1 MATETIAQILTVLV
15 AVLGIIWHQQ
25 RSTEKLRDDF
35 TRAVDGVRDDFTRAV
50 DGVRDDF
57 TKAVDGLRE
66 DHNGLR
72 QEVVNNGQRLAR
84 IEGFLRIGMPAAS
97 DADSSEIS
105 APEAVSP
112 PSATEP
118 EGQ

>member
-25 RSTEKLRDDF
+25 RSTERLRDDF
-35 TRAVDGVRDDFTRAV
+35 TRAIDGVRDDFTR
-50 DGVRDDF
+50 
-57 TKAVDGLRE
+57 AVDGLRE

-84 IEGFLRIGMPAAS
+84 IEGFLRIGMPAPA
-97 DADSSEIS
+97 DAGVAEPPAPEPVNAPS
-105 APEAVSP
+105 APEVETA
-112 PSATEP
+112 AD
-118 EGQ
+118 G

>member
-35 TRAVDGVRDDFTRAV
+35 TRAI
-50 DGVRDDF
+50 
-57 TKAVDGLRE
+57 DGLRE

-84 IEGFLRIGMPAAS
+84 IEGFLRIGMPAPAES
-97 DADSSEIS
+97 GVAEPP
-105 APEAVSP
+105 APEPLNA
-112 PSATEP
+112 PSAQEIETSAD
-118 EGQ
+118 G

>member
-35 TRAVDGVRDDFTRAV
+35 TRAIDGVRDDFTR
-50 DGVRDDF
+50 
-57 TKAVDGLRE
+57 AVDGLRE

-72 QEVVNNGQRLAR
+72 QEVVSNGQRLAR
-84 IEGFLRIGMPAAS
+84 IEGFLGIGMPVPADAGSS
-97 DADSSEIS
+97 DAP
-105 APEAVSP
+105 APESVIT
-112 PSATEP
+112 PSATDIEP
-118 EGQ
+118 ADE

>member
-25 RSTEKLRDDF
+25 RSIEKLRDDF
-35 TRAVDGVRDDFTRAV
+35 TKAIDGVRDDFNR
-50 DGVRDDF
+50 
-57 TKAVDGLRE
+57 AVDGLRE

-72 QEVVNNGQRLAR
+72 QDFNRLREEVVNNGQRLAR
-84 IEGFLRIGMPAAS
+84 IEGFLGIGMPAAS

-118 EGQ
+118 EDQ

>member
-35 TRAVDGVRDDFTRAV
+35 TRAIGGLREEFTRAI
-50 DGVRDDF
+50 G
-57 TKAVDGLRE
+57 GLRD

-72 QEVVNNGQRLAR
+72 QEVVSNGQRLAR
-84 IEGFLRIGMPAAS
+84 IEGILRIGMPAPAEAGTTEAQAPEP
-97 DADSSEIS
+97 DS
-105 APEAVSP
+105 APPAP
-112 PSATEP
+112 DIEP
-118 EGQ
+118 VANE

>member
-50 DGVRDDF
+50 DGLRDDH
-57 TKAVDGLRE
+57 G
-66 DHNGLR
+66 GLR
-72 QEVVNNGQRLAR
+72 QEVVSNGQRLAR
-84 IEGFLRIGMPAAS
+84 IEGFLRIGMPGPA
-97 DADSSEIS
+97 DVDSSEVA
-105 APEAVSP
+105 APEIVST
-112 PSATEP
+112 PSATNIEP
-118 EGQ
+118 TISE

>member
-1 MATETIAQILTVLV
+1 MAMETIAQILTVLV

-35 TRAVDGVRDDFTRAV
+35 TRAIDGVRDDFTRAV
-50 DGVRDDF
+50 DG
-57 TKAVDGLRE
+57 LRE
-66 DHNGLR
+66 DHSGLRQDFNGLR
-72 QEVVNNGQRLAR
+72 QEVVSNGQRLAR
-84 IEGFLRIGMPAAS
+84 IEGFLGIGMPAAS
-97 DADSSEIS
+97 YADSSEIS

-112 PSATEP
+112 PSPTEP